1 MKNIKLPSNK
11 SFGLVFFIIFLIIGF
26 WPIQNGNEVRIWSIL
41 IASIF
46 LILGLFNSKI
56 LTPLNKIWMK
66 LGLLLGNIISPIVM
80 GIIFFGIVTPTGL
93 LMRIFGKDILK
104 LNKNNTN
111 TYWENR
117 ENSNNNMR
125 DQF

>member
-11 SFGLVFFIIFLIIGF
+11 SFGVVFFLVFLIIAF
-26 WPIQNGNEVRIWSIL
+26 WPIQNGNDVRIWSVL
-41 IASIF
+41 TALIF
-46 LILGLFNSKI
+46 LILGLYNSKI
-56 LTPLNKIWMK
+56 LTPFNKIWMK

-80 GIIFFGIVTPTGL
+80 GIIFYGIVTPTGL
-93 LMRIFGKDILK
+93 LVRMFRKDILK
-104 LNKNNTN
+104 LNKNNNN

>member
-11 SFGLVFFIIFLIIGF
+11 SFGVVFFIVFIIIGF
-26 WPIQNGNEVRIWSIL
+26 WPILNGNDVRIWSIL
-41 IASIF
+41 ISLIF
-46 LILGLFNSKI
+46 LILGLFNSRA
-56 LTPLNKIWMK
+56 LTPLNKVWFK
-66 LGLLLGNIISPIVM
+66 FGLLLGNIISPIVM

-93 LMRIFGKDILK
+93 LMKIFRKDILK
-104 LNKNNTN
+104 LNKNNAN

-117 ENSNNNMR
+117 DNSNNDMR